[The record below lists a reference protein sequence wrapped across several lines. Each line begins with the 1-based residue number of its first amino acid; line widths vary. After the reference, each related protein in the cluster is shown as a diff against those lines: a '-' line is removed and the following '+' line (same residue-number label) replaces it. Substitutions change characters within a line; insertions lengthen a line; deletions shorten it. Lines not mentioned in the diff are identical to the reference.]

1 MRSGKAVLM
10 VEQNVRFGL
19 RMASSGIVM
28 ESGRVLL
35 TGPAQSV
42 LANPE
47 IADLYFGGA
56 VHAPC
61 HVRQPSHPTHGLKE
75 KEPHMSASNSLKI
88 GWIGAG
94 RMGAQLVTRLLDAGY
109 DVTVYNRT
117 ASKAAHLAEKG
128 ATIVSSPVD
137 LADRD
142 LVFSWCPSS
151 KDLEQ
156 VMLGEGGLLTGTA
169 SPRIIADSSTVSA
182 EASARIREA
191 ANSRG
196 CDFLA
201 TPVSGNPKV
210 IAAGK
215 LTVAVSG
222 PREVFDSIEPV
233 LNVFGRSVTYVG
245 EGEVARL
252 VKIAH
257 NLMLG
262 VVTQCL
268 AEITVLVEKGGV
280 SRADFLAFL
289 NDSVMGS
296 VFTQYKSPAFVN
308 LDFTPDVHDGAA
320 AEGLRPRAGSRRCSS
335 SRRCRSRRP
344 PGRSSRRPRVRAG
357 VSTRTSRRC
366 CSRWPVA
373 RASS

>member
-1 MRSGKAVLM
+1 
-10 VEQNVRFGL
+10 
-19 RMASSGIVM
+19 
-28 ESGRVLL
+28 
-35 TGPAQSV
+35 
-42 LANPE
+42 
-47 IADLYFGGA
+47 
-56 VHAPC
+56 
-61 HVRQPSHPTHGLKE
+61 
-75 KEPHMSASNSLKI
+75 MSASPLTI

-94 RMGAQLVTRLLDAGY
+94 RMGAALVTRLLDAGY

-117 ASKAAHLAEKG
+117 ASKVQPLVDRGAGIAARP
-128 ATIVSSPVD
+128 ID

-142 LVFSWCPSS
+142 LVFSMVSSS

-156 VMLGEGGLLTGTA
+156 VMLGDGGLLTGDS
-169 SPRIIADSSTVSA
+169 SPRVIADASTVSA
-182 EASARIREA
+182 DVSALIRSA
-191 ANSRG
+191 ANSHG

-222 PREVFDSIEPV
+222 PREVFESVEPI

-268 AEITVLVEKGGV
+268 AEITVMVEKGGV
-280 SRADFLAFL
+280 TRADFLAFL

-296 VFTQYKSPAFVN
+296 VFTQYKTPAFVN
-308 LDFTPDVHDGAA
+308 LDFAPTFTMELLQKDFDLGLESAHLLKSPMPVASATRQIVAQAVGA
-320 AEGLRPRAGSRRCSS
+320 
-335 SRRCRSRRP
+335 
-344 PGRSSRRPRVRAG
+344 GRGDDEDFATLLLEVARGAG
-357 VSTRTSRRC
+357 VTLTPENV
-366 CSRWPVA
+366 PVDDGLAPA
-373 RASS
+373 RS

>member
-1 MRSGKAVLM
+1 
-10 VEQNVRFGL
+10 
-19 RMASSGIVM
+19 
-28 ESGRVLL
+28 
-35 TGPAQSV
+35 
-42 LANPE
+42 
-47 IADLYFGGA
+47 
-56 VHAPC
+56 
-61 HVRQPSHPTHGLKE
+61 
-75 KEPHMSASNSLKI
+75 MSASTLKI

-117 ASKAAHLAEKG
+117 ASKAQHLADRG
-128 ATIVSSPVD
+128 AGIVSRPVD
-137 LADRD
+137 LADHD
-142 LVFSWCPSS
+142 LVFAMVSS
-151 KDLEQ
+151 SADLEQ
-156 VMLGEGGLLTGTA
+156 VMLGDDGLLTGSS
-169 SPRIIADSSTVSA
+169 SPRVIADVSTVSA
-182 EASARIREA
+182 EVSALIREA

-196 CDFLA
+196 SDFLA

-222 PREVFDSIEPV
+222 PREVFESIEPV
-233 LNVFGRSVTYVG
+233 LSVFGRSVTYVG

-308 LDFTPDVHDGAA
+308 LDFTPTFTMQLLQKDFDLGLEAAHELSSPMPIASATRQIIAQAVGA
-320 AEGLRPRAGSRRCSS
+320 
-335 SRRCRSRRP
+335 
-344 PGRSSRRPRVRAG
+344 GRGDDEDFA
-357 VSTRTSRRC
+357 TLLLE
-366 CSRWPVA
+366 VA
-373 RASS
+373 RGAGITLAPENVAVDDGLAPVHS

>member
-1 MRSGKAVLM
+1 
-10 VEQNVRFGL
+10 
-19 RMASSGIVM
+19 
-28 ESGRVLL
+28 
-35 TGPAQSV
+35 
-42 LANPE
+42 
-47 IADLYFGGA
+47 
-56 VHAPC
+56 
-61 HVRQPSHPTHGLKE
+61 
-75 KEPHMSASNSLKI
+75 MSASPLTI

-94 RMGAQLVTRLLDAGY
+94 RMGAALVTRLLDAGY

-117 ASKAAHLAEKG
+117 ASKVQPLADRGAGIAARP
-128 ATIVSSPVD
+128 ID

-142 LVFSWCPSS
+142 LVFSMVSSS

-156 VMLGEGGLLTGTA
+156 VMLGDGGLLTGESA
-169 SPRIIADSSTVSA
+169 PRVIADASTVSA
-182 EASARIREA
+182 DVSALIRSA
-191 ANSRG
+191 ANSHG

-222 PREVFDSIEPV
+222 PREVFESVEPI

-268 AEITVLVEKGGV
+268 AEITVMVEKGGV
-280 SRADFLAFL
+280 TRADFLAFL

-296 VFTQYKSPAFVN
+296 VFTQYKTPAFVN
-308 LDFTPDVHDGAA
+308 LDFAPTFTMELLQKDFDLGLESAHLLKSPMPIASATRQIVAQAVGA
-320 AEGLRPRAGSRRCSS
+320 
-335 SRRCRSRRP
+335 
-344 PGRSSRRPRVRAG
+344 GRGDDEDFATLLLEVARGAG
-357 VSTRTSRRC
+357 VTLTPEDV
-366 CSRWPVA
+366 PVDDGLAPA
-373 RASS
+373 RS

>member
-1 MRSGKAVLM
+1 
-10 VEQNVRFGL
+10 
-19 RMASSGIVM
+19 
-28 ESGRVLL
+28 
-35 TGPAQSV
+35 
-42 LANPE
+42 
-47 IADLYFGGA
+47 
-56 VHAPC
+56 
-61 HVRQPSHPTHGLKE
+61 
-75 KEPHMSASNSLKI
+75 MSTPNLKI

-94 RMGAQLVTRLLDAGY
+94 RMGAQLVTRLLGAGY

-117 ASKAAHLAEKG
+117 ASKAAALVEKG
-128 ATIVSSPVD
+128 AKVVTRPVD

-142 LVFSWCPSS
+142 LVFAMVSTSE
-151 KDLEQ
+151 DLEQ
-156 VMLGEGGLLTGTA
+156 VMLGDGGLLTGSD
-169 SPRIIADSSTVSA
+169 SPRVIADSSTVSA
-182 EASARIREA
+182 EASAKIREA

-222 PREVFDSIEPV
+222 PREVFETVEPV
-233 LNVFGRSVTYVG
+233 LQVFGRSVTYVG

-280 SRADFLAFL
+280 SRADFLEFL

-296 VFTQYKSPAFVN
+296 TFTQYKSPAFVN
-308 LDFTPDVHDGAA
+308 LDFTPTFTMGLLQKDFDLGLAA
-320 AEGLRPRAGSRRCSS
+320 ANELKSPMPIASATRQIVAQAAG
-335 SRRCRSRRP
+335 
-344 PGRSSRRPRVRAG
+344 AG
-357 VSTRTSRRC
+357 VGVEEDFATLLLE
-366 CSRWPVA
+366 VA
-373 RASS
+373 RGAGLELVAENVSVDDGLTPPVHR

>member
-1 MRSGKAVLM
+1 
-10 VEQNVRFGL
+10 
-19 RMASSGIVM
+19 
-28 ESGRVLL
+28 
-35 TGPAQSV
+35 
-42 LANPE
+42 
-47 IADLYFGGA
+47 
-56 VHAPC
+56 
-61 HVRQPSHPTHGLKE
+61 
-75 KEPHMSASNSLKI
+75 MSTSTLKI

-117 ASKAAHLAEKG
+117 AAKAQHLADRG
-128 ATIVSSPVD
+128 AGIVSRPVD

-142 LVFSWCPSS
+142 LVFSMVSS
-151 KDLEQ
+151 SSDLEQ
-156 VMLGEGGLLTGTA
+156 VMLGDGGLLTGEA
-169 SPRIIADSSTVSA
+169 SPRVIADASTVSA
-182 EASARIREA
+182 DASALIRGA

-268 AEITVLVEKGGV
+268 AEITVLVEKGGMT
-280 SRADFLAFL
+280 RAAFL
-289 NDSVMGS
+289 EFLNNSVMGS
-296 VFTQYKSPAFVN
+296 VFTRYKSPAFVH
-308 LDFTPDVHDGAA
+308 LDYTPTFTPVLLRKDFDLGLAA
-320 AEGLRPRAGSRRCSS
+320 ARQLDVPM
-335 SRRCRSRRP
+335 
-344 PGRSSRRPRVRAG
+344 
-357 VSTRTSRRC
+357 
-366 CSRWPVA
+366 PVA
-373 RASS
+373 AATAQLVQETVSSGRVTEDFAILLDQQAAASGLELKPEDTPVDDGLGSTA

>member
-1 MRSGKAVLM
+1 
-10 VEQNVRFGL
+10 
-19 RMASSGIVM
+19 
-28 ESGRVLL
+28 
-35 TGPAQSV
+35 
-42 LANPE
+42 
-47 IADLYFGGA
+47 
-56 VHAPC
+56 
-61 HVRQPSHPTHGLKE
+61 
-75 KEPHMSASNSLKI
+75 MSASPLTI

-94 RMGAQLVTRLLDAGY
+94 RMGAALVTRLLDAGY

-117 ASKAAHLAEKG
+117 ASKVQPLADRGAGIAARP
-128 ATIVSSPVD
+128 ID

-142 LVFSWCPSS
+142 LVFSMVSSS

-156 VMLGEGGLLTGTA
+156 VMLGDDGLLTGES
-169 SPRIIADSSTVSA
+169 SPRVIADASTVSA
-182 EASARIREA
+182 DVSALIRSA
-191 ANSRG
+191 ANSHG

-222 PREVFDSIEPV
+222 PREVFESVEPI

-268 AEITVLVEKGGV
+268 AEITVMVEKGGV
-280 SRADFLAFL
+280 TRADFLAFL

-296 VFTQYKSPAFVN
+296 VFTQYKTPAFVN
-308 LDFTPDVHDGAA
+308 LDFSPTFTMELLQKDFDLGLESAHVLKSPMPVASATRQIVAQAVGA
-320 AEGLRPRAGSRRCSS
+320 
-335 SRRCRSRRP
+335 
-344 PGRSSRRPRVRAG
+344 GRGDDEDFATLLLEVARGAG
-357 VSTRTSRRC
+357 VTLTPEDV
-366 CSRWPVA
+366 PVDDGLAPA
-373 RASS
+373 RS